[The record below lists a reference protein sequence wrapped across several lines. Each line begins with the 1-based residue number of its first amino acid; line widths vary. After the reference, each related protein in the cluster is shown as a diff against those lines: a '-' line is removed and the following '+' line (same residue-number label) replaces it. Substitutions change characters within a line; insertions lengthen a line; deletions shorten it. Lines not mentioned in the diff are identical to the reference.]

1 MPIVSVGLLPR
12 WSCPVETRDY
22 ESVRFWVSRVQNSPM
37 WPLQSPREREKVDK
51 SHVAQF
57 SIWWPQHQA
66 AKRKAEWTLHAD
78 QEIVVVCEHGGSLQ
92 SKTGAETGFQSQSLK
107 AAYYL
112 KKAGYTKVM
121 HMKVL

>member
-1 MPIVSVGLLPR
+1 MSIHICTYYEPTVSAGLLPYGTL
-12 WSCPVETRDY
+12 PIETRDCEVFLLY
-22 ESVRFWVSRVQNSPM
+22 HMSEQVICGKAV
-37 WPLQSPREREKVDK
+37 
-51 SHVAQF
+51 
-57 SIWWPQHQA
+57 WWPQHQA
-66 AKRKAEWTLHAD
+66 PKRKAERTMHAD
-78 QEIVVVCEHGGSLQ
+78 QEIVVVCEHGGNLQ